1 MSEQEIVPGASQG
14 TGPVNSPEPEQLKA
28 QEQVTVPDP
37 IPAAAPAA
45 DQAAEQAPAAVA
57 VANSAAVAV
66 APKEPLSYSEI
77 LYEVRGGVATITLNR
92 PERRNPIG
100 PSTVGELLH
109 ALRRAQVDT
118 AVRVVVL
125 TGAGKVFS
133 AGGDLSQMSGSS
145 GTPLQSGAAEGRLAG
160 TFVDLNLMLAGRGI
174 GKPTIA
180 KVNGHAMAGG
190 LGLVVACDL
199 AIAADDAQFATP
211 EINVGLWP
219 MMIMATIFRN
229 VPRKRAMELIL
240 TGERIDAGTAERLG
254 LITRSVPR
262 ERLDAEVLLLCD
274 KLLGKS
280 PLIMGM
286 GLDAYH
292 NMQDL
297 ELEAALRYLEGEL
310 GRVLVTEDAGEGLMA
325 FLQKRPPVWKGK

>member
-1 MSEQEIVPGASQG
+1 MSEPANEGE
-14 TGPVNSPEPEQLKA
+14 SPQQPSEDLGRQSPAPTAAETQDGLA
-28 QEQVTVPDP
+28 QAE
-37 IPAAAPAA
+37 AA
-45 DQAAEQAPAAVA
+45 DLA
-57 VANSAAVAV
+57 
-66 APKEPLSYSEI
+66 YSEI
-77 LYEVRGGVATITLNR
+77 LYEAKGGIATITLNR

-100 PSTVGELLH
+100 PTTVGELLH
-109 ALRRAQVDT
+109 ALGRAQRDA

-133 AGGDLSQMSGSS
+133 AGGDLSQMSGQAKSPS
-145 GTPLQSGAAEGRLAG
+145 AGVPLKSGAAENRCAG

-219 MMIMATIFRN
+219 MMIMSTIFRN

-240 TGERIDAGTAERLG
+240 TGERIDAAAAERIG
-254 LITRSVPR
+254 LITRAVPR
-262 ERLDAEVLLLCD
+262 DRLDAEVHLLCD

-280 PLIMGM
+280 PLIMEM
-286 GLDAYH
+286 GLQAYH
-292 NMQDL
+292 HMQDL
-297 ELEAALRYLEGEL
+297 ELEGALRYLEAEL
-310 GRVLVTEDAGEGLMA
+310 GRVLATEDAAEGLMA
-325 FLQKRPPVWKGK
+325 FLQKRPPSWKGR

>member
-1 MSEQEIVPGASQG
+1 MSEKELDPQEQAREKEALPKNQG
-14 TGPVNSPEPEQLKA
+14 T
-28 QEQVTVPDP
+28 
-37 IPAAAPAA
+37 
-45 DQAAEQAPAAVA
+45 
-57 VANSAAVAV
+57 
-66 APKEPLSYSEI
+66 YSEI
-77 LYEVRGGVATITLNR
+77 LYEAKGGVATITLNR

-100 PSTVGELLH
+100 PITVGELLH
-109 ALRRAQVDT
+109 ALRRAQCDD

-133 AGGDLSQMSGSS
+133 AGGDLSQMSVQASDQAS
-145 GTPLQSGAAEGRLAG
+145 GQANTAPLQSDAAEGRCAG
-160 TFVDLNLMLAGRGI
+160 TFVDLNVMLAGRGI

-240 TGERIDAGTAERLG
+240 TGERIDAGTAERFG
-254 LITRSVPR
+254 IITRAVPR
-262 ERLDAEVLLLCD
+262 DRLDAEVQLLCD

-280 PLIMGM
+280 PLIMQL

-292 NMQDL
+292 RMQDL
-297 ELEAALRYLEGEL
+297 ELDAALRYLEGEL
-310 GRVLVTEDAGEGLMA
+310 GRVLTTEDAAEGLLA
-325 FLQKRPPVWKGK
+325 FMQKRQPQWKGR

>member
-1 MSEQEIVPGASQG
+1 MYSADMSENEEGPGY
-14 TGPVNSPEPEQLKA
+14 T
-28 QEQVTVPDP
+28 D
-37 IPAAAPAA
+37 
-45 DQAAEQAPAAVA
+45 
-57 VANSAAVAV
+57 
-66 APKEPLSYSEI
+66 I
-77 LYEVRGGVATITLNR
+77 LYELKSGVATITLNR

-109 ALRRAQVDT
+109 ALKRAQEDKT
-118 AVRVVVL
+118 VRAVVL

-133 AGGDLSQMSGSS
+133 AGGDLSQMTGPTSGQPSADDAVK
-145 GTPLQSGAAEGRLAG
+145 PLQSGASESRCAG

-240 TGERIDAGTAERLG
+240 TGERIDAQTAERLG
-254 LITRSVPR
+254 IITRAVPR
-262 ERLDAEVLLLCD
+262 DRLDAEVQALTD

-280 PLIMGM
+280 PLVMEM
-286 GLDAYH
+286 GLNAYH
-292 NMQDL
+292 HMQDL
-297 ELEAALRYLEGEL
+297 ELEPALRYLEGEL
-310 GRVLVTEDAGEGLMA
+310 GRVLGTEDAAEGLMA
-325 FLQKRPPVWKGK
+325 FLQKRPPVWKGR

>member
-1 MSEQEIVPGASQG
+1 MSQEEAAKQVATGADG
-14 TGPVNSPEPEQLKA
+14 G
-28 QEQVTVPDP
+28 
-37 IPAAAPAA
+37 AAYG
-45 DQAAEQAPAAVA
+45 E
-57 VANSAAVAV
+57 
-66 APKEPLSYSEI
+66 L
-77 LYEVRGGVATITLNR
+77 LYEVKGGVATITLNR

-109 ALRRAQVDT
+109 ALRRAQVDA

-133 AGGDLSQMSGSS
+133 AGGDLSLMSG
-145 GTPLQSGAAEGRLAG
+145 GGNPLQSGATENREAG
-160 TFVDLNLMLAGRGI
+160 TFVDLNLMLCGRGI

-219 MMIMATIFRN
+219 MMIMATIFRC

-240 TGERIDAGTAERLG
+240 TGERIDAATAERLG
-254 LITRSVPR
+254 LITRAVPR
-262 ERLDAEVLLLCD
+262 DRLDAEVQLLCD
-274 KLLGKS
+274 KLLAKS
-280 PLIMGM
+280 PLIVGM
-286 GLDAYH
+286 GLDACH
-292 NMQDL
+292 RMQDL

-310 GRVLVTEDAGEGLMA
+310 GRVLTTEDAAEGLMA
-325 FLQKRPPVWKGK
+325 FMQKRAPAWKGR

>member
-1 MSEQEIVPGASQG
+1 MSETALEREEKQ
-14 TGPVNSPEPEQLKA
+14 
-28 QEQVTVPDP
+28 
-37 IPAAAPAA
+37 PAEAPAA
-45 DQAAEQAPAAVA
+45 G
-57 VANSAAVAV
+57 
-66 APKEPLSYSEI
+66 YTEI
-77 LYEVRGGVATITLNR
+77 LYEAAGGVATITLNR

-100 PSTVGELLH
+100 PATVGELLH
-109 ALRRAQVDT
+109 ALRRAKEDA

-133 AGGDLSQMSGSS
+133 AGGDLSQMAPQTGGSQ
-145 GTPLQSGAAEGRLAG
+145 TPLQSSAAETRCAG

-240 TGERIDAGTAERLG
+240 TGERIDAETAERIG
-254 LITRSVPR
+254 IITRAVPR
-262 ERLDAEVLLLCD
+262 DRLDAAVQELVG

-280 PLIMGM
+280 PLIVEMGKN
-286 GLDAYH
+286 AYH
-292 NMQDL
+292 QMQDL
-297 ELEAALRYLEGEL
+297 EFEAALRYLEGEL
-310 GRVLVTEDAGEGLMA
+310 GRVLATEDAAEGLMA
-325 FLQKRPPVWKGK
+325 FLQKRPPAWKGK